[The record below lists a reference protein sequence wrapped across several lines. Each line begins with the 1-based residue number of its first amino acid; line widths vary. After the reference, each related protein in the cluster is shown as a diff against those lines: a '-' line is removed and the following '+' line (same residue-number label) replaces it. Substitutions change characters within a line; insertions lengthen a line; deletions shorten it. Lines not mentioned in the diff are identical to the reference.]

1 MAGSQPKTLV
11 VACQNNSITSQI
23 LQIISKKQRKRKE
36 EICVVKSKAKTN
48 LFKASCEKPEA
59 KNIGLIDHDR

>member
-1 MAGSQPKTLV
+1 M
-11 VACQNNSITSQI
+11 C
-23 LQIISKKQRKRKE
+23 SK
-36 EICVVKSKAKTN
+36 IKSEKKTN

>member
-1 MAGSQPKTLV
+1 M
-11 VACQNNSITSQI
+11 C
-23 LQIISKKQRKRKE
+23 SK
-36 EICVVKSKAKTN
+36 VKSEKKTN